1 MLAKPEYFSPPN
13 EVCCWPGRC
22 SGAFAGR
29 GAIGKK
35 LLTGSPYEPPSGII
49 TRCIY
54 FFRLTDASFPL
65 FSSTKNPILCS
76 KWPKTGVPDP
86 KSAQKCRFCVK
97 TAQNL
102 GKIAHSDTKTSI
114 LCSKS
119 QKMWVLEGKSAQKS
133 RFCARN
139 AGATPHRARVP

>member
-1 MLAKPEYFSPPN
+1 MQYSRMKSSQIMNPNLAPEEFPTPRVASLPSCSCSPARRHR
-13 EVCCWPGRC
+13 EETCWQKR
-22 SGAFAGR
+22 
-29 GAIGKK
+29 
-35 LLTGSPYEPPSGII
+35 
-49 TRCIY
+49 
-54 FFRLTDASFPL
+54 
-65 FSSTKNPILCS
+65 TKIPILCS
-76 KWPKTGVPDP
+76 KSLKMGVPKA

-119 QKMWVLEGKSAQKS
+119 QKMGVLEGKSAQKC
-133 RFCARN
+133 RFCARD